1 MTNRQ
6 IPTQHCKSVLLTWPP
21 YFLQVVSA
29 RASSLLGALTTLI
42 GGLTAP
48 AAPIVLPI
56 VASLFLA
63 KWIYD
68 VYEQSYVFLAISCLK
83 R

>member
-1 MTNRQ
+1 MTSRQ
-6 IPTQHCKSVLLTWPP
+6 IPTRICKSVLSTLPP

-29 RASSLLGALTTLI
+29 RAFSVLEALTKLI
-42 GGLTAP
+42 GGLAAH

-56 VASLFLA
+56 VATLFLV

-68 VYEQSYVFLAISCLK
+68 VYGQSYVFLAMPC
-83 R
+83 

>member
-1 MTNRQ
+1 MMSCQ
-6 IPTQHCKSVLLTWPP
+6 MPTRHCKSILLTLPP
-21 YFLQVVSA
+21 YFLQIVSP
-29 RASSLLGALTTLI
+29 RAYPLLGALATLI

-56 VASLFLA
+56 VASPFLV

-68 VYEQSYVFLAISCLK
+68 VYVPSYVFLAMSC
-83 R
+83 

>member
-1 MTNRQ
+1 MTSRQ
-6 IPTQHCKSVLLTWPP
+6 IPTQYCKSILSTLPP
-21 YFLQVVSA
+21 YFLQVVSP
-29 RASSLLGALTTLI
+29 RAYSLLGALVTVI

-48 AAPIVLPI
+48 SAPIVLPI

-63 KWIYD
+63 KWIFD
-68 VYEQSYVFLAISCLK
+68 VYQQSYVFLAMP